1 MNDSMQTMLED
12 AGIEPTPNR
21 VLVLTSLGE
30 RPAALTAGEILRY
43 VRARRALNKV
53 TLYRTLELFVERGLV
68 LKHSSGDRA
77 FRYCLGGKRSG
88 AAHCH
93 AYCRLCGRME
103 CIPAAEAAPTLG
115 GLKQS
120 LLADVENVE
129 IRIDGICGRCLADR
143 GRERVDGPCGNH

>member
-1 MNDSMQTMLED
+1 MTADMRTMLED

-21 VLVLTSLGE
+21 ILVLTSLSE
-30 RPAALTAGEILRY
+30 RSAALTAAEILRY

-53 TLYRTLELFVERGLV
+53 TLYRILELFVERGLA

-88 AAHCH
+88 ATHCH

-103 CIPAAEAAPTLG
+103 CVPAAETAPSLG
-115 GLKQS
+115 GLAQS
-120 LLADVENVE
+120 LLADVESVE
-129 IRIDGICGRCLADR
+129 IRIDGVCGRCLEDQ
-143 GRERVDGPCGNH
+143 GRERVDAPCGNH

>member
-1 MNDSMQTMLED
+1 MKVAITAMLKE

-21 VLVLTSLGE
+21 IMVLTRLEE

-53 TLYRTLELFVERGLV
+53 TLYRILELFVERGLA

-103 CIPAAEAAPTLG
+103 CVPAAEAAPSLG
-115 GLKQS
+115 GLTQS
-120 LLADVENVE
+120 LLADVESVE
-129 IRIDGICGRCLADR
+129 IRIDGVCGRCLESR
-143 GRERVDGPCGNH
+143 GRERVDAPCGNH